1 MSKVIKTIKAELNLD
16 VNKPEDKQEF
26 EKIIKQNIASVLS
39 KDEDYLNLI
48 KIDID
53 ENYFVLNQFM
63 ESIADTLKRQGI
75 TNFVVVPIGDRVGI
89 KDITIDKIEVIHESR
104 YHKDKTRIIKKFLFL
119 PRKIGTE
126 RKWLET
132 VYIIQAHKI
141 FGYDGDTW
149 FDVCFVGQTTYEY
162 YKTTAEDCL
171 MQVIKSDY
179 IE

>member
-16 VNKPEDKQEF
+16 VNKPENRHEF

-39 KDEDYLNLI
+39 RDEDCLNLI

-89 KDITIDKIEVIHESR
+89 KDITIDKVEVIHESR
-104 YHKDKTRIIKKFLFL
+104 I
-119 PRKIGTE
+119 
-126 RKWLET
+126 
-132 VYIIQAHKI
+132 
-141 FGYDGDTW
+141 
-149 FDVCFVGQTTYEY
+149 
-162 YKTTAEDCL
+162 
-171 MQVIKSDY
+171 
-179 IE
+179 